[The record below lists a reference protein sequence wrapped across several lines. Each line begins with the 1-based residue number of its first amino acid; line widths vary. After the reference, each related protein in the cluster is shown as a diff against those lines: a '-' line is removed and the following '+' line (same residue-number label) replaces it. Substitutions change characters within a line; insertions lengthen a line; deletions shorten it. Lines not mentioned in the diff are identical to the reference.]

1 MFLQEQENRYKRLEI
16 MPRLPRIISM
26 IDWQKKAED
35 TKKGPTPF
43 GMGPVTIIC

>member
-26 IDWQKKAED
+26 KVSKKAEVQ
-35 TKKGPTPF
+35 KKGTHTF
-43 GMGPVTIIC
+43 LGMGPVTIIC